1 VGGAAA
7 PESQWIPITDGLG
20 LDRNAVFSADASLLY
35 FLSERDG
42 FRCIWAQRLDRQVR
56 PRGAAF
62 AVVHLH
68 NSKRSLGAGA
78 TGAMGLA
85 AAPGKLIFSAA
96 EFTGNIW
103 ILQ

>member
-1 VGGAAA
+1 M
-7 PESQWIPITDGLG
+7 
-20 LDRNAVFSADASLLY
+20 
-35 FLSERDG
+35 
-42 FRCIWAQRLDRQVR
+42 
-56 PRGAAF
+56 
-62 AVVHLH
+62 H

-78 TGAMGLA
+78 TGAIGLA